1 MAVKG
6 KSVALRP
13 ADCKQGGRDEP
24 AGERCRLEVQK
35 VEERGE
41 RAEGGE
47 GWHWDRPPEA
57 AAPSY
62 SIS

>member
-41 RAEGGE
+41 RAEGGRRLAL
-47 GWHWDRPPEA
+47 GP
-57 AAPSY
+57 APTGGSAELFH
-62 SIS
+62 